1 MITNEK
7 GEFSGTL
14 KELNNYEIK
23 SGLPTDPGGIAAI
36 SFSNIFESGASLS
49 ARSPFTIDMNRNI
62 TLNIETNGDIGDVC
76 LVLQNNQEMVFF
88 GYNNT
93 TSSIP
98 GLPDGAPIDVPL
110 SALNQIYSPVGNP
123 IPAPAPDTLFAI
135 GNQGFTRKLLAFATS
150 TGTYAGIWKFLG
162 LQAII
167 NGRPKICP
175 DQGDAQPCTINHV
188 TVLNKIWRYASRT
201 VADQIELANSLA
213 GKRWTP
219 NPSNRLVI
227 TKRGAIVLA
236 ALRAAIA
243 PLYDTYTCEVVAAG
257 CRTIKIDKDKIRV
270 IFSGLYTKVPKGLES
285 LGNDKAKRKKYIDA
299 LLKKLPTEVT
309 SCHN

>member
-1 MITNEK
+1 MK
-7 GEFSGTL
+7 
-14 KELNNYEIK
+14 
-23 SGLPTDPGGIAAI
+23 
-36 SFSNIFESGASLS
+36 
-49 ARSPFTIDMNRNI
+49 RNI

-98 GLPDGAPIDVPL
+98 GLPDGAPIEVPL

-123 IPAPAPDTLFAI
+123 IPVAPVTLFAP
-135 GNQGFTRKLLAFATS
+135 GMLGYALPLAAFRT
-150 TGTYAGIWKFLG
+150 TEDTYSGIWKFLG
-162 LQAII
+162 LEAII
-167 NGRPKICP
+167 NGLPKICP
-175 DQGDAQPCTINHV
+175 DRGDAEPCRINNV

>member
-14 KELNNYEIK
+14 KGHNNYEIK

-88 GYNNT
+88 RYNNT

-98 GLPDGAPIDVPL
+98 GLPDGVPIDVPL

-188 TVLNKIWRYASRT
+188 TVLNKIWRYANRT
-201 VADQIELANSLA
+201 VIAQIELANSLA
-213 GKRWTP
+213 GKGWTP

-227 TKRGAIVLA
+227 TNRGANVLE
-236 ALRAAIA
+236 ALRAATG
-243 PLYDTYTCEVVAAG
+243 PYYTYTCEVVAAG
-257 CRTIKIDKDKIRV
+257 CRTIKVDKNKIRA
-270 IFSGLYTKVPKGLES
+270 IFSGLYTKVPKGLEP
-285 LGNDKAKRKKYIDA
+285 LGNDKVKRKKYIDA

-309 SCHN
+309 SCPN